1 MTRARLQSILRT
13 SWWVLFPAFSVLVAR
28 LTVERICGDPYDL
41 LRALTSNP
49 ATALLLAGIY
59 VIAHAWI
66 ISAYLL
72 SVDREELV
80 PRLANISRTW
90 RRDSWRVYAM
100 AAVFVIE
107 YFPNTFWTFV
117 GVVAGCAT

>member
-13 SWWVLFPAFSVLVAR
+13 SWWVLFPAFAVLVAR
-28 LTVERICGDPYDL
+28 LTVDRICRDPYDL
-41 LRALTSNP
+41 LPALTSSP

-66 ISAYLL
+66 ISAYLV
-72 SVDREELV
+72 SIDRELV
-80 PRLANISRTW
+80 PKLANISRTW

-117 GVVAGCAT
+117 GVVTGCGT